1 MALID
6 GPDDLSL
13 FNEIYFRIYK
23 KVYWAAYGVLNNSL
37 RGVKR
42 YTDFYIAI

>member
-1 MALID
+1 MFMFYMVLIND
-6 GPDDLSL
+6 PDDLSL

-37 RGVKR
+37 RGR
-42 YTDFYIAI
+42 EALY